1 MVFVA
6 RMLGKETYGQFVVVQ
21 STLSMVGAFAG
32 FGIGTTAT
40 RYVAELRLRD
50 SVRLAHILALTERS
64 ILTFGLIATVLLAL
78 LSGFLA
84 SGVLNTPDLVLPL
97 SIAASSVLF
106 SALDSYQRSVL
117 IGLEAMRAFAVG
129 TIVGAAASVP
139 IMLMLANMYGLNGVA
154 GAMVLSTLIQSGIS
168 RIQVADQLKRFGI
181 RREAQGCLKE
191 WRVLRDFALPALLGG
206 ILVAPAHWICQTL
219 LANTPNGYAELA
231 VLGVAMQ
238 WFNVVIFLPN
248 IAGRVLLPILTEH
261 FANGDHGQSAKAL
274 KLAIISNLAVV
285 IPVALTIALISPWI
299 MLAYGSQFRDGAQS
313 LALVAFVA
321 ILYVGALPVGQILS
335 AGGRMW
341 LGATLNLGWAI
352 VFLSST
358 FFLVKHGAV
367 GFIVSMGIA
376 YLVHAIWVG
385 LYAARHLADL
395 KAVHVNIAVI
405 NAVK

>member
-6 RMLGKETYGQFVVVQ
+6 RLLGKETYGQFVVVQ
-21 STLSMVGAFAG
+21 STLSMVGVFAG

-50 SVRLAHILALTERS
+50 SGRLAHILALTERS
-64 ILTFGLIATVLLAL
+64 ILAIGLIATLVLAL
-78 LSGFLA
+78 MSGFIA
-84 SGVLNTPDLVLPL
+84 SRLLNASNLTLPL
-97 SIAASSVLF
+97 SIAAASILF
-106 SALDSYQRSVL
+106 SALDSYQKSIL
-117 IGLEAMRAFAVG
+117 IGLEAMRAFAIG
-129 TIVGAAASVP
+129 TIIGAAASVP
-139 IMLMLANMYGLNGVA
+139 LMLVLANMYGLNGVA
-154 GAMVLSTLIQSGIS
+154 GAIVLSTLIQSGIS
-168 RIQVADQLKRFGI
+168 RVQVVSQLKRFTI

-206 ILVAPAHWICQTL
+206 ILVAPVHWICQAL

-261 FANGDHGQSAKAL
+261 FANEDHGESAKAL

-285 IPVALTIALISPWI
+285 IPVALTIALISPWL
-299 MLAYGSQFRDGAQS
+299 MLAYGPQFRDGAQS
-313 LALVAFVA
+313 LALVALVA
-321 ILYVGALPVGQILS
+321 ILYVGALPVGHVLS

-352 VFLSST
+352 LFLGSA

-367 GFIVSMGIA
+367 GFIVAMGIA
-376 YLVHAIWVG
+376 YLVHATWVG

-395 KAVHVNIAVI
+395 KTIQMNVAVI
-405 NAVK
+405 DAVK